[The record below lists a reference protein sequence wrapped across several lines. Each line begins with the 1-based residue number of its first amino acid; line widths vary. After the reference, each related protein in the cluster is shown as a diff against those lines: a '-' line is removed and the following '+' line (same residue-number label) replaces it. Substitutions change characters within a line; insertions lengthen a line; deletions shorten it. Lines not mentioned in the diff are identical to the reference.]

1 MKLPMHLYQTYNVWI
16 RKKDCLGITKSENH
30 PIISIN
36 HNAQS
41 ALVFLWESRKRY
53 KED

>member
-1 MKLPMHLYQTYNVWI
+1 MKLPMHLYQTY
-16 RKKDCLGITKSENH
+16 KKDRVGTTKSENH

-41 ALVFLWESRKRY
+41 ALVFLLGSRK
-53 KED
+53 KI